1 MTGSVGIVGSR
12 HYRPVAL
19 IATIIDRLEETHPD
33 GLTIVSG
40 GEPTGVDTA
49 VADECRSRGYHECM
63 KDLDGIAHLTLPFHI
78 AELLPEGKGAAAKFA
93 RNSQVVRHIG
103 ELIALFDVGPKSP
116 GTRDTVNKAL
126 KAGLPVHVHHRGRW
140 TNGYDA

>member
-1 MTGSVGIVGSR
+1 MSDCHGIVGSR
-12 HYRPVAL
+12 HFRPMAL
-19 IATIIDRLEETHPD
+19 IASILDRLEETHLD

-63 KDLDGIAHLTLPFHI
+63 KDPDGIAHLTLTRHL

-93 RNSQVVRHIG
+93 RNSKVVRHIG

-126 KAGLPVHVHHRGRW
+126 KAGLPVHVYHRGRW
-140 TNGYDA
+140 TDGNDR